1 MKWDDWRPK
10 YLDIVQRLDIDSSA
24 DRQATKLLTSLLRA
38 VEPELLLKRLS
49 DSIFGKHVIVCGAGP
64 SLKQHMKSL
73 MNSEDLS
80 EAAIVVADGAVSV
93 MLELGL
99 HCDVVV
105 TDLDG
110 DIDHLREMKSK
121 GALLIV
127 HAHGD
132 NMERVELIVPL
143 LGEVLGSTQ
152 VEPTDRAFL
161 WGGFTDGDR
170 ACHIVCEY
178 SPQRVTLA
186 GMDFGTTVGRWSK
199 PGHEY
204 HYPADKR
211 KRMKLKLA
219 EELIADLLKR
229 TGVDYSYL
237 P

>member
-38 VEPELLLKRLS
+38 GEPELLLKRLS
-49 DSIFGKHVIVCGAGP
+49 DTIFGKPVIVCGAGP

-73 MNSEDLS
+73 MSSVDLS

-161 WGGFTDGDR
+161 WGGI
-170 ACHIVCEY
+170 H
-178 SPQRVTLA
+178 
-186 GMDFGTTVGRWSK
+186 RW
-199 PGHEY
+199 
-204 HYPADKR
+204 
-211 KRMKLKLA
+211 
-219 EELIADLLKR
+219 
-229 TGVDYSYL
+229 
-237 P
+237 